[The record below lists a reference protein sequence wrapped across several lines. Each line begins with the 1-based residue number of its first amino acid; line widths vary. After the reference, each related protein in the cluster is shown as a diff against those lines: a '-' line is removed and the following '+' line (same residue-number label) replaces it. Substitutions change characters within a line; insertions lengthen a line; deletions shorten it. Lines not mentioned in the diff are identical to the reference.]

1 MKPTK
6 VRDLLVAGVVAAV
19 LGHLLVRL
27 TYGSLPTFPA
37 AAGVTLAVL
46 GVAEILAGNVL
57 RARIQRKPG
66 SRPVQPLVAARAV
79 VVAQAS
85 ALGGAIVAGLWAGLL
100 VYVLP
105 QTGDVV
111 AASGDTTASAVGL
124 VSALILVG
132 GGLWLERCC
141 RAPDDPPEPPVSGNG
156 R

>member
-6 VRDLLVAGVVAAV
+6 ARDLLVAGLVAAI
-19 LGHLLVRL
+19 LGHLIVRV
-27 TYGSLPTFPA
+27 TYGSLPAFPV

-46 GVAEILAGNVL
+46 GIAELVAGNLL

-85 ALGGAIVAGLWAGLL
+85 ALGGAVVAGLWTGLL
-100 VYVLP
+100 VHVLP
-105 QTGDVV
+105 QTGGV
-111 AASGDTTASAVGL
+111 AAAGRDTASSAVGL

-141 RAPDDPPEPPVSGNG
+141 RTPDPPEPPVSGEG